1 MLQVKWKV
9 IFLTGLM
16 VKRKQKSR
24 NWVFWN
30 LHKFEKAK
38 VKDSKADTNTWS
50 NFFHAGNHPLH
61 SKPSLCEDTTTHTA
75 LDTRR
80 CLLSLYFTPRNDLDV
95 RFGEPSSSSMYLPKP
110 PIFLLLQDS
119 NDVVLWEVQVVL
131 FLCCPRTKGL
141 SFQVFYS
148 LPLGQKAT
156 KS

>member
-16 VKRKQKSR
+16 IKRKQKSR
-24 NWVFWN
+24 NRVFWN
-30 LHKFEKAK
+30 LHKFEMVK
-38 VKDSKADTNTWS
+38 VKDPNADTT
-50 NFFHAGNHPLH
+50 
-61 SKPSLCEDTTTHTA
+61 CEAVSSMLGITTTHTA
-75 LDTRR
+75 RNTQR
-80 CLLSLYFTPRNDLDV
+80 CLLSLYFTPRNDLDI

-119 NDVVLWEVQVVL
+119 NDVVLWEVQMVL
-131 FLCCPRTKGL
+131 FLCRPRTKGL